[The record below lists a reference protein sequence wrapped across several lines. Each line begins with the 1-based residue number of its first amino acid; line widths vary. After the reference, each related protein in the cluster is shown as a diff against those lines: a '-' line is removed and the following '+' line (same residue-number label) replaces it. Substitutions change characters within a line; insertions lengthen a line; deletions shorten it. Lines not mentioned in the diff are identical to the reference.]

1 MTAAT
6 FLLRLLALTGVD
18 FSGDVTTAAGLEL
31 ERISGN
37 GWFDEQW
44 WQSFWSFLAGAGL
57 VALFWAWQ
65 TLRNLLPD
73 EIAADDTSWVDPWN
87 TLKEKSWQV
96 IVENSEFYYHH
107 HIGEL
112 PRPPKPRQH
121 WPWET
126 IGRRVFLN
134 KKNSAS
140 SSGSFAETSLK
151 NNNNSSAISRASSFQ
166 TADEGESLDDETNK
180 DETIRNNNDDDEEF
194 NKASDEDTHHNKE
207 FCIGSIFGMDVG
219 GTLAKLVY
227 FEQKPADYDPLVNPS
242 RERHYAMA
250 ASAQTVLKARTSIS
264 TSNIHL
270 TSINTM
276 TATSSTYRL
285 TGETKDTVGG
295 QSTTPRRRSL
305 SLGCMGRF
313 KDLQKQMYE
322 TQTKTSRAKSVDEN
336 YPLSSSED
344 PQQPQLATPRRKRH
358 SHRPMHSVASQIDLE
373 HLKDLRQE
381 SVPDDLSLFRG
392 AVHFEATDPVL
403 MASHSKPS
411 SANKEEKSSSSEQ
424 PPIAR
429 SSSTMKKSRSM
440 FNLSDSQK
448 KAVALDRFYNFA
460 RRLDS
465 YENSVRDHQLSFF
478 SRELGGEFHF
488 IHFESRWMTHA
499 MDLIRYNNLHLN
511 IAKMGATG
519 GGAHKYAKEWDK
531 VLGIQM
537 DKQDEL
543 DSLVA
548 GMQFVLSTVVGECYT
563 FRPHDKKQPPSPPSG
578 EPSNTANLSTPA
590 SSSFADS
597 EDGTMV
603 KDHQVGAPLVD
614 DPRTE
619 EEHAAASPPRKPK
632 NYLPQSPLN
641 SPEQTKKK
649 PEPVDTSN
657 ETNPAPS
664 DDTANKAKIDEWWWS
679 RKVQRDAISYSTSYP
694 YLLVTIGTGVSILRV
709 DGPRKHERISG
720 STIGGGTYWGL
731 IRLLTDVEDF
741 EDVMRLAEKGDPAK
755 VDMMVGDIY
764 GENSDALEKLGL
776 PSNIVAS
783 SFGKLVAKE
792 DPAAGLEQ
800 EDLARALLLMI
811 TNNIG
816 QVAYLNAKLHNT
828 PRIYFVGNFLRNNM
842 LSQRRLSYA
851 IDYWS
856 KGEMEALFLEHEGY
870 FGALGAFLMS
880 QKIAQDD
887 GGFFQW
893 GEDGGPSHS
902 QNSNDSDSG
911 KTERKPSYYMQ
922 RRMKTFGA

>member
-1 MTAAT
+1 MTI
-6 FLLRLLALTGVD
+6 LLLDGVSASSAPGSESSVLMD
-18 FSGDVTTAAGLEL
+18 EL
-31 ERISGN
+31 
-37 GWFDEQW
+37 Q

-57 VALFWAWQ
+57 VALLWALQ

-73 EIAADDTSWVDPWN
+73 EITADDTSWVDPWN
-87 TLKEKSWQV
+87 TLKEKSWKV
-96 IVENSEFYYHH
+96 IVENSEFYYYN

-112 PRPPKPRQH
+112 PRPKPRRH

-126 IGRRVFLN
+126 IGRRVFSP
-134 KKNSAS
+134 KNDSNVVDR
-140 SSGSFAETSLK
+140 K
-151 NNNNSSAISRASSFQ
+151 NNTTSRESSFQ
-166 TADEGESLDDETNK
+166 TANVDDDSASEDIDDETSNEDNNK
-180 DETIRNNNDDDEEF
+180 NESDTKNQKN
-194 NKASDEDTHHNKE
+194 DEDPSSRE
-207 FCIGSIFGMDVG
+207 DEICIGSIFGMDVG

-227 FEQKPADYDPLVNPS
+227 FEQKPPDYDPLVNPS

-250 ASAQTVLKARTSIS
+250 ASAQAVLIARSSCS
-264 TSNIHL
+264 TSNVHV
-270 TSINTM
+270 TSTNTM
-276 TATSSTYRL
+276 TATSSTCRL
-285 TGETKDTVGG
+285 TGETKGPFG
-295 QSTTPRRRSL
+295 AHSTTPRRRSL
-305 SLGCMGRF
+305 NLGCMGRF
-313 KDLQKQMYE
+313 KELQKQMYE
-322 TQTKTSRAKSVDEN
+322 LGSNMRDESTTGLHQRPN
-336 YPLSSSED
+336 GRH
-344 PQQPQLATPRRKRH
+344 RRRNPV
-358 SHRPMHSVASQIDLE
+358 SNRPIHSVASQIDLSQ
-373 HLKDLRQE
+373 LRNLRQE
-381 SVPDDLSLFRG
+381 SVPDDLALYRG
-392 AVHFEATDPVL
+392 AVHFEVKDPL
-403 MASHSKPS
+403 LADHSKENSISADHTDDTNGKKDDERQAFAAS
-411 SANKEEKSSSSEQ
+411 SA
-424 PPIAR
+424 
-429 SSSTMKKSRSM
+429 MKKSRSM
-440 FNLSDSQK
+440 FNLSFSQK
-448 KAVALDRFYNFA
+448 KAVALDRFYSFA

-465 YENSVRDHQLSFF
+465 YENSVRDHRLSFF

-488 IHFESRWMTHA
+488 LHYESRWMNHA
-499 MDLIRYNNLHLN
+499 MDLIRYHNLHLN
-511 IAKMGATG
+511 ISKMGATG

-563 FRPHDKKQPPSPPSG
+563 FRPQAKKRPSSPPDAMPPSRATS
-578 EPSNTANLSTPA
+578 SLSTTE
-590 SSSFADS
+590 SVTS
-597 EDGTMV
+597 ETGSV
-603 KDHQVGAPLVD
+603 VHGKHVGAPLIDDSDDEVD
-614 DPRTE
+614 ELSPENPKRYLQTGSVNSPRQR
-619 EEHAAASPPRKPK
+619 RKPEAQAK
-632 NYLPQSPLN
+632 QKSFKAT
-641 SPEQTKKK
+641 EH
-649 PEPVDTSN
+649 
-657 ETNPAPS
+657 ET
-664 DDTANKAKIDEWWWS
+664 TNKTKIDEWWWS
-679 RKVQRDAISYSTSYP
+679 RKVQRDAVSYSKSYP

-776 PSNIVAS
+776 PSNVVAS

-828 PRIYFVGNFLRNNM
+828 PRIYFVGNFLRNNII
-842 LSQRRLSYA
+842 SQRRLSYA

-887 GGFFQW
+887 EGFFQW
-893 GEDGGPSHS
+893 GEDGGPATAHS
-902 QNSNDSDSG
+902 VHDDDGRQP
-911 KTERKPSYYMQ
+911 ERSPSYYMH
-922 RRMKTFGA
+922 RRLKTFGA

>member
-1 MTAAT
+1 MTVVALWLGLLSSAACT
-6 FLLRLLALTGVD
+6 CTVDALLED
-18 FSGDVTTAAGLEL
+18 SYFP
-31 ERISGN
+31 
-37 GWFDEQW
+37 FDEQQW
-44 WQSFWSFLAGAGL
+44 WQSFWSFLAGAGI
-57 VALFWAWQ
+57 VALLWAWQ
-65 TLRNLLPD
+65 TVRNLLPD
-73 EIAADDTSWVDPWN
+73 EITADDMSWVDPWN

-96 IVENSEFYYHH
+96 IVENSEFYYQH
-107 HIGEL
+107 HIGEM
-112 PRPPKPRQH
+112 PRPKRPRRH

-126 IGRRVFLN
+126 IGRRVFSE
-134 KKNSAS
+134 KHSSGAS
-140 SSGSFAETSLK
+140 SSISETL
-151 NNNNSSAISRASSFQ
+151 NNSEISAQNSFQ
-166 TADEGESLDDETNK
+166 TADEGGCLDEEDG
-180 DETIRNNNDDDEEF
+180 DETIPNNKEESKDDDGD
-194 NKASDEDTHHNKE
+194 AHHNKE

-227 FEQKPADYDPLVNPS
+227 FEQKATDYDPLVNPS
-242 RERHYAMA
+242 RERQYAMA
-250 ASAQTVLKARTSIS
+250 ASAQAVLMARNSMS

-270 TSINTM
+270 TNTSTM

-285 TGETKDTVGG
+285 TGETKDNFGG
-295 QSTTPRRRSL
+295 QPASSRRRSL

-322 TQTKTSRAKSVDEN
+322 TNSKRTTRTKSVDVN
-336 YPLSSSED
+336 DPRMPSED
-344 PQQPQLATPRRKRH
+344 SQERQQTTPRRKRH
-358 SHRPMHSVASQIDLE
+358 SNRPMHSVASKLDLD

-392 AVHFEATDPVL
+392 TVHFEPTDPAL
-403 MASHSKPS
+403 ASHSKTS
-411 SANKEEKSSSSEQ
+411 SATKDESSEQ
-424 PPIAR
+424 PPIAGP
-429 SSSTMKKSRSM
+429 SMKKSRSM
-440 FNLSDSQK
+440 FNLSDSQQK
-448 KAVALDRFYNFA
+448 KAVALDRFYSFA

-488 IHFESRWMTHA
+488 LHFESRWMTHA
-499 MDLIRYNNLHLN
+499 MDLIRYHNLHLS

-563 FRPHDKKQPPSPPSG
+563 FRPHDRKQPTSPSEG
-578 EPSNTANLSTPA
+578 TPA
-590 SSSFADS
+590 RADS
-597 EDGTMV
+597 SVSASSVADSDNDGIMV

-614 DPRTE
+614 EPFSDN
-619 EEHAAASPPRKPK
+619 EHSSASPTRIPK
-632 NYLPQSPLN
+632 NYLQQPLN
-641 SPEQTKKK
+641 LPRRTKKE
-649 PEPVDTSN
+649 PEPIDTSN
-657 ETNPAPS
+657 EESTS
-664 DDTANKAKIDEWWWS
+664 SSSHKAADKTKIDEWWWS

-720 STIGGGTYWGL
+720 SSIGGGTYWGL
-731 IRLLTDVEDF
+731 MRLLTDVEDF

-764 GENSDALEKLGL
+764 GDNSDALEKLGL

-816 QVAYLNAKLHNT
+816 QVAYLNAKLHST
-828 PRIYFVGNFLRNNM
+828 PRIYFVGNFLRNNTI
-842 LSQRRLSYA
+842 SQRRLSYA

-893 GEDGGPSHS
+893 GEDRGPSHAQGS
-902 QNSNDSDSG
+902 SG
-911 KTERKPSYYMQ
+911 SKSRDTEKTLH
-922 RRMKTFGA
+922 RRTNTFGA